1 MARPFH
7 SLRRT
12 KAAFAATLGALVLV
26 DCLTGVKLC
35 VAKET
40 ARGAAAN
47 SFALVTMATRPQ
59 DQLWLVSCRSADYQG
74 HDDPL
79 GGLTYAV
86 YHATAG
92 WSDADR
98 SEFEGG
104 GSPSLTTCVLV
115 FGNGYTAADTR
126 SLGHMVYKRLAA
138 GLPLASG
145 VRFVIWSWPSDHA
158 DAGPIK
164 DLRIKASR
172 TTKVAW
178 RLAHWMDEVPT
189 DRRWS
194 LLGTSFGARIV
205 LEALEL
211 RGGGQ
216 LGHLR
221 LDNSSNVPREKVN
234 VVLVSAALDN
244 DWLLPGHRLD
254 GAVTQIERL
263 LLVNNSNDS
272 VLKRYHWLYGSRNKS
287 AALGSTGL
295 PMPWALGALGEDLIQ
310 IDAAPIIGR
319 RHGCAPYFESPR
331 LRGAMRSV
339 LFNDNAPSP
348 RIPTD
353 GLQIPVAT
361 KQVDGKQ

>member
-1 MARPFH
+1 MV
-7 SLRRT
+7 RRFYGSRSDQC
-12 KAAFAATLGALVLV
+12 AFAASLLLVLKV
-26 DCLTGVKLC
+26 LICATRCGANEIDQ
-35 VAKET
+35 
-40 ARGAAAN
+40 GAAA
-47 SFALVTMATRPQ
+47 SPLPVATATLSQ
-59 DQLWLVSCRSADYQG
+59 NQLWLVNCRGADYQA
-74 HDDPL
+74 DDAL
-79 GGLTYAV
+79 AGLTYAV
-86 YHATAG
+86 YRPGAG
-92 WSDADR
+92 WTNSDKAQ
-98 SEFEGG
+98 FEHG
-104 GSPSLTTCVLV
+104 GSPSLGTCVLV

-126 SLGHMVYKRLAA
+126 GLGHMVYKRLTA
-138 GLPLASG
+138 GLPIETR

-164 DLRIKASR
+164 DLRIKAAR

-178 RLAHWMDEVPT
+178 RLAHWMEGASS
-189 DRRWS
+189 DRRLS

-221 LDNSSNVPREKVN
+221 LENPSHVAREKVN

-263 LLVNNSNDS
+263 LLVNNTSDS
-272 VLKRYHWLYGSRNKS
+272 VLKRYHWLYGSRSKA

-295 PMPWALGALGEDLIQ
+295 RMPWAVGALGERLMQ

-331 LRGAMRSV
+331 LLAAMREV
-339 LFNDNAPSP
+339 LFHGDDPSP
-348 RIPTD
+348 QIPAD
-353 GLQIPVAT
+353 GLKIPIASNAA
-361 KQVDGKQ
+361 QAPGRD